1 MAPPPPGQAL
11 EGSISAALV
20 TPDLRHA
27 GTFRAS
33 FLVVS
38 ALPHPANNLGN
49 LQRMRWVPGG
59 STLDIGC
66 ARGCLQGAALR
77 HVGFAALRASQGP
90 ALACLRLSLVPM
102 HIRSLVSE

>member
-1 MAPPPPGQAL
+1 MPCALPLQAL

-49 LQRMRWVPGG
+49 LQRTRWVPGG

-66 ARGCLQGAALR
+66 GGVRGGGASGMRQRGSHRLFPCVVRHPLLHRLQMCR
-77 HVGFAALRASQGP
+77 HQSTL
-90 ALACLRLSLVPM
+90 
-102 HIRSLVSE
+102 